1 MTDMTVKT
9 RKSFLRTCAR
19 TYAGKSFIHYPS
31 YPSSVTKKKIRNS
44 NRRNSKKQRKVSC
57 VRAHVRVKFYKNYC
71 YYCYYCYCYQ
81 EVYEK
86 QVHPF
91 DKTGACIWV
100 IRCTH
105 LGKQVHPFSARL
117 DLQSNRNEYKHF

>member
-9 RKSFLRTCAR
+9 RKSFLRTCAH

-57 VRAHVRVKFYKNYC
+57 VRAHVRVKYFYKN
-71 YYCYYCYCYQ
+71 YCYYCYCYQ

-86 QVHPF
+86 
-91 DKTGACIWV
+91 TGAPV
-100 IRCTH
+100 
-105 LGKQVHPFSARL
+105 
-117 DLQSNRNEYKHF
+117 